1 MLKASVSKRLV
12 DNYRQISVKQAI
24 KAQLRA
30 SQRLEQ
36 QATKA
41 AAFASGLSSRREL
54 SKLDADFEDVFLALG
69 SSGKSK
75 LPRIRRH
82 KLNQSVN
89 LAEQGQKTSIFDAEA
104 VLYC

>member
-24 KAQLRA
+24 KAQLQI

-36 QATKA
+36 QAAKT
-41 AAFASGLSSRREL
+41 AAFTSGLHSRREL

-69 SSGKSK
+69 SNAKSK

-89 LAEQGQKTSIFDAEA
+89 LADQGQKASIFDIEA
-104 VLYC
+104 TLYC